1 MVTGLMSKT
10 DKTRITRNKPDTGI
24 GVGRLLMA
32 GVLLLLAPIVLFALY
47 LSIART
53 TKTSYESQQLNSLI
67 DKVHQLRFQYNHTA
81 DKLDSYM
88 FLGSE
93 DAWLV
98 FENNANNLMQDSE
111 QLYDYTKDNAPEYL
125 TYIENIEK
133 NIRVYIKTANPIKE
147 IRQDPR
153 GVVAGVLTSNI
164 TQAEHHYAFIASLSE
179 AIASLSQNEDIESIR
194 QVRTLYNVYTLWLR
208 SVNELR
214 ANLLLRN
221 TESHHDLMIYAEQ
234 FSKDWSDIMANLES
248 YDLNIQ
254 ATLQEA
260 DKHQKRWIEALPE
273 VLNMHM
279 GKRWRVDLRYFEDN
293 LLPITGRLLDN
304 LNKFGSLVLSKRL
317 LIEQQ
322 RINNQELTTIWVV
335 ALAFFIVSISFVFIL
350 VYRRLMKEQEL
361 KRTEAERVSKLKT
374 DFLSRASHELRT
386 PLNAILGF
394 TQLLEMDRGK
404 GLSSETQQEY
414 LQEISNAGQHLL
426 FLVNEILDL
435 SAIESGNATLNIC
448 PVHLCETIQGTL
460 PLVTAIAQQKNISID
475 LVAPEQHDMVV
486 SADPKRLQQVLMNLI
501 TNAVKYNRQGGSI
514 VLSCQ
519 RHGEMVRVNVQD
531 DGIGISN
538 DDMEKLFQP
547 FQRLPSA
554 GAVEGTGIGLV
565 VSRDLI
571 EIMGGKIGVQS
582 TPGKGSTFWFEL
594 PFIDMI
600 DIPGEIEQARKNV
613 G

>member
-1 MVTGLMSKT
+1 MKQQ
-10 DKTRITRNKPDTGI
+10 DKMQSTRGKIGSANSSGRLFITGI
-24 GVGRLLMA
+24 
-32 GVLLLLAPIVLFALY
+32 LLLLAPVVLFALY

-53 TKTSYESQQLNSLI
+53 TETSYESQLLTSLI
-67 DKVHQLRFQYNHTA
+67 DRVHQLRFQYNQTA
-81 DKLDSYM
+81 DRLDSYM

-93 DAWLV
+93 DSWLE
-98 FENNANNLMQDSE
+98 FEKNANELLQDTV
-111 QLYDYTKDNAPEYL
+111 QLRKYTKNNIPEYL
-125 TYIENIEK
+125 SYIETIET
-133 NIRVYIKTANPIKE
+133 NIREYTEQAKPLKD

-179 AIASLSQNEDIESIR
+179 AIASLNQNDDIQSVHQSR
-194 QVRTLYNVYTLWLR
+194 DLYNVFTLWLR

-221 TESHHDLMIYAEQ
+221 TESHHDLLLYAEQ
-234 FSKDWSDIMANLES
+234 FSKDWSKVMDKLES

-254 ATLQEA
+254 SALETA
-260 DKHQKRWIEALPE
+260 DIHQQKWIEALPE

-293 LLPITGRLLDN
+293 MSPITGRLQVN

-335 ALAFFIVSISFVFIL
+335 ALAFFIVIISLVFIII
-350 VYRRLMKEQEL
+350 YRRLLKEQEL

-394 TQLLEMDRGK
+394 TQLLELDDAK
-404 GLSSETQQEY
+404 SLSFETQQEY

-435 SAIESGNATLNIC
+435 SAIESGNATLDIR

-460 PLVTAIAQQKNISID
+460 PLVNGIAQQRNISIS
-475 LVAPEQHDMVV
+475 LVVPQQHDMVV
-486 SADPKRLQQVLMNLI
+486 KADPKRLQQVLVNLI
-501 TNAVKYNRQGGSI
+501 TNAIKYNRQDGTI
-514 VLSCQ
+514 TLSCE
-519 RHGEMVRVNVQD
+519 RRENMIRVNVQD
-531 DGIGISN
+531 NGIGISN
-538 DDMEKLFQP
+538 EDRERLFQP

-554 GAVEGTGIGLV
+554 GTVEGTGIGLV

-571 EIMGGKIGVQS
+571 EIMGGKIGVES
-582 TPGKGSTFWFEL
+582 ELGKGSTFWFEL
-594 PFIDMI
+594 PFIEMI
-600 DIPGEIEQARKNV
+600 DINHEIEQAVSNV